1 LAVART
7 FPDPKGAVSLP
18 DGTVRSSRPLARAR
32 LRCRPISQENARADV
47 CARGRRDIAAQIVPC
62 GTPTTDPSVTT
73 SLLYNEFIVYNTAQA
88 RAGGRTQPPP

>member
-1 LAVART
+1 M
-7 FPDPKGAVSLP
+7 
-18 DGTVRSSRPLARAR
+18 
-32 LRCRPISQENARADV
+32 RADV

-88 RAGGRTQPPP
+88 RAGGRTQPPLTGAAVACRVAWHVAWRGTWQVRMRYLLRCKFNYK